1 MSLRHVF
8 NCDDLLLI
16 HHEGTIVNIVT
27 IPYGGGGG
35 QSGVHERKPVVAI
48 QSRFNTNSSSEILQ
62 KFLHF
67 KYSLRVNK
75 KKIGVNIRRCF
86 KPNTWN

>member
-27 IPYGGGGG
+27 IPYGGAG

-48 QSRFNTNSSSEILQ
+48 QSRFNTNSSSEIVQ